1 MKELPLRV
9 GVLGLGQRGLQHLD
23 VLWRLQG
30 EGLVR
35 VVALV
40 DAFAENLKEE
50 KICRFVTGFCSA
62 DVVRSTDIFETLRC
76 VPMDALYIA
85 IPPGRHGGEV
95 VAAARLGVNL
105 FVEKPVSL
113 YVDEALEMDNAIQES
128 GVIAVVGFQHRYD
141 ARHEVVRQF
150 LADKRVLLVTLISHA
165 PMEWHSV
172 KHTFTERLG
181 GPPNRVWTAN
191 ALWSGTTLVEA
202 GIHQTDLLRSW
213 MGDIAWVEA
222 HYLHRDP
229 EDVVDGGDN
238 PYAYSVTYGFES
250 GALANL
256 IVSRLRR
263 AYFAEGYACLLWT
276 HGAIKFEGGD
286 VVAYTYEG
294 EYPPRETPSRE
305 ATRHVLPA
313 PKGVDPTE
321 AISRAFLK
329 AVAVGDGST
338 LRSPFRASLNS
349 HVAVWGANLSDLL
362 GGERIQCREFL
373 SDPRYAEYRRKPS
386 SSERND
392 ERHLPSRPNATLTG
406 L

>member
-9 GVLGLGQRGLQHLD
+9 GMLGLGQRGLQHLD
-23 VLWRLQG
+23 VLWRLQK
-30 EGLVR
+30 EELVR

-50 KICRFVTGFCSA
+50 KICRFVKDFCSA
-62 DVVRSTDIFETLRC
+62 DIVRSTNLSETLRC
-76 VPMDALYIA
+76 VPMDVLYVS
-85 IPPGRHGGEV
+85 IPPGMHKGEV
-95 VAAARLGVNL
+95 VAAARWGINL

-128 GVIAVVGFQHRYD
+128 GVLAVVGFQHRYD

-150 LADKRVLLVTLISHA
+150 LADKRVLLATIISHA
-165 PMEWHSV
+165 PMERHSV

-202 GIHQTDLLRSW
+202 GIHQTDLLRYW

-256 IVSRLRR
+256 IFSRLRR
-263 AYFAEGYACLLWT
+263 AYFSDSYECLLWT

-294 EYPPRETPSRE
+294 EYPPREMPSRE
-305 ATRHVLPA
+305 ATRHVLPV
-313 PKGVDPTE
+313 PKGVDSTE
-321 AISRAFLK
+321 AISRTFLE
-329 AVAVGDGST
+329 AVVTGDGSA
-338 LRSPFRASLNS
+338 LRSSFHESLNS
-349 HVAVWGANLSDLL
+349 HVAVWGANLSDRL
-362 GGERIQCREFL
+362 GGIRIPCRELL
-373 SDPRYAEYRRKPS
+373 SDPHYAKYRWKPFF
-386 SSERND
+386 SERND
-392 ERHLPSRPNATLTG
+392 ERLVSSHPNATSPSF
-406 L
+406 